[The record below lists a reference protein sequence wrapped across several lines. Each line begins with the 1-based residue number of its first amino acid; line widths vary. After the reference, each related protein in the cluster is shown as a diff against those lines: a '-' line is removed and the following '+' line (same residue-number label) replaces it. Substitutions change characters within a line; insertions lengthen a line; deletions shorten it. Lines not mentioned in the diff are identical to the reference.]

1 MTSGPDKNVF
11 RRETPVI
18 QQCTS
23 VAEHVRGDEG
33 ESAPAYQRRRRGER
47 TSVSGEALTATAL
60 NAPGHWVIPISLPRL
75 LLLFHCST
83 LNPKNDT
90 RDG

>member
-1 MTSGPDKNVF
+1 MTSGPDKHVF
-11 RRETPVI
+11 REEPPVI

-23 VAEHVRGDEG
+23 VAEHVGGDEG
-33 ESAPAYQRRRRGER
+33 EGGPAYQRRRRGER

-60 NAPGHWVIPISLPRL
+60 NGHWVIPISLPRL